1 MHATRGLGLLLA
13 LGLLAGCATRPDGGT
28 PGAPQAS
35 GSPSSAVSVPGAGSG
50 LLWGAGAY
58 GLVLLPPPDGGPSDW
73 GGQAVAFA
81 ADRMTVL
88 AIHDSS
94 PDALQAAIG
103 WLRSEHGV
111 ARVAV
116 LAVGEAAQSVASVGA
131 AAPSLVDQAIVIS
144 PPAGL
149 DWTAA
154 FPKLFAASDGE
165 AAATAAR
172 EATTQAAGSWNV
184 LDLVPGSASGIDI
197 FASPAASDLMSAILR
212 RLDERR

>member
-1 MHATRGLGLLLA
+1 MRAIRGVGILLA
-13 LGLLAGCATRPDGGT
+13 LSLLAGCATGPDGGSSS
-28 PGAPQAS
+28 APPAS
-35 GSPSSAVSVPGAGSG
+35 GSPSSAVTVPGAGSA
-50 LLWGAGAY
+50 LLWGAGPY
-58 GLVLLPPPDGGPSDW
+58 GLVLLPSPGGVPGDW
-73 GGQAVAFA
+73 DGQAIAFA

-88 AIHDSS
+88 ALSDGS
-94 PDALQAAIG
+94 PDALHAAIG

-116 LAVGEAAQSVASVGA
+116 LAVGQAAQSVASVGA

-172 EATTQAAGSWNV
+172 EATAQASGSWNA

-197 FASPAASDLMSAILR
+197 FASPAASELMSAILR